1 VICGG
6 KVSPPKYKATETPFD
21 RHEARGIIF
30 QPDLAFP
37 FFERKDGNAKAA
49 WSDNPTDA
57 VREYGTSWGR
67 RQSRWLLTWSA
78 ALLSLSGMRARAG
91 AKSAHNIAT

>member
-6 KVSPPKYKATETPFD
+6 KLSPPKYKATETPFD
-21 RHEARGIIF
+21 RHEARGSIF
-30 QPDLAFP
+30 RPDLAFP

-57 VREYGTSWGR
+57 VREYGTSWGTKAKP
-67 RQSRWLLTWSA
+67 LA
-78 ALLSLSGMRARAG
+78 AHLVGGFAVPARHRALAL
-91 AKSAHNIAT
+91 AQKAPTT